1 MVDMFSE
8 SADFS
13 SLFESSPQQKIDD
26 VKHKAFLDVNEA
38 GSEAAAATCEYFVL
52 LYRFYLIYFNNK
64 FFFYGS
70 YENRTHEPELGSDII

>member
-1 MVDMFSE
+1 MVDMFSW

-13 SLFESSPQQKIDD
+13 SLFAASPQQKVDE

-52 LYRFYLIYFNNK
+52 LC
-64 FFFYGS
+64 
-70 YENRTHEPELGSDII
+70 